1 MSYLRSIHLQKDKSI
16 FKVSELPADEFA
28 ASLGLPGTP
37 KIKFLSKEKAKEKK
51 NASRVAAALQAEI
64 SKERGIPAA
73 DEEDSEES
81 EEESSEAEGDDEPVD
96 ADEDISPSA
105 ELKQEQKVRPL
116 QRIHS
121 PQYLCLFACSPT
133 ASARSTTAC
142 SNVKIK
148 ISCPSITTSSLII
161 LWMRLLGMAV
171 MTTSSLSSGRIM
183 ISQEMMGS
191 LHPATCRSVN

>member
-73 DEEDSEES
+73 DEEDSEERSRHES
-81 EEESSEAEGDDEPVD
+81 EHSEQQSQNGGGHTNNESEKDTTGTTKETAEQTSTKKETKIV
-96 ADEDISPSA
+96 SA
-105 ELKQEQKVRPL
+105 STQWGKIPIIDLEREWEQFNKKLHTDSNLEQTYETQTPKQTQHK
-116 QRIHS
+116 
-121 PQYLCLFACSPT
+121 
-133 ASARSTTAC
+133 
-142 SNVKIK
+142 SN
-148 ISCPSITTSSLII
+148 LE
-161 LWMRLLGMAV
+161 
-171 MTTSSLSSGRIM
+171 MT
-183 ISQEMMGS
+183 
-191 LHPATCRSVN
+191 V

>member
-81 EEESSEAEGDDEPVD
+81 EEESSEAEEDDEPVEV
-96 ADEDISPSA
+96 DEDIPLPA
-105 ELKQEQKVRPL
+105 ELKREQKVRPMH
-116 QRIHS
+116 RIHS
-121 PQYLCLFACSPT
+121 PQYLCLNA
-133 ASARSTTAC
+133 
-142 SNVKIK
+142 
-148 ISCPSITTSSLII
+148 
-161 LWMRLLGMAV
+161 
-171 MTTSSLSSGRIM
+171 
-183 ISQEMMGS
+183 
-191 LHPATCRSVN
+191 